1 MTNETIV
8 NRLEDILALVEDNS
22 RSENTEDTILAL
34 NTLMSDL
41 EHPNVTTN
49 EYGDDDWANPDN
61 NPYVDIGG
69 EG

>member
-1 MTNETIV
+1 
-8 NRLEDILALVEDNS
+8 
-22 RSENTEDTILAL
+22 
-34 NTLMSDL
+34 MSDL

>member
-1 MTNETIV
+1 MAEYKEIHGTKIRNYTTNP
-8 NRLEDILALVEDNS
+8 DNPITG
-22 RSENTEDTILAL
+22 EVWYNDTDNVLKFQ
-34 NTLMSDL
+34 
-41 EHPNVTTN
+41 HPNVTTN